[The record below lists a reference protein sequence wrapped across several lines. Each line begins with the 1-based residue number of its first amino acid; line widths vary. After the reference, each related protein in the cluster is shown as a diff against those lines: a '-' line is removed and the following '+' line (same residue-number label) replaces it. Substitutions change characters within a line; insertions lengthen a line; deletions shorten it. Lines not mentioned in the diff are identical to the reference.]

1 MTITKEKNADVL
13 TVTIEG
19 NLDIN
24 TAPKLTEALNGE
36 LDDVNQVI
44 FDLEK
49 TDYTS
54 SAGLNSGDTVYLYTD
69 GVTEARN
76 FEEEMFGEE
85 RLIMALNKNP
95 NLPVEELD
103 GVVRQRILEFADG
116 EEQYDD
122 TTSLCLRY
130 LGK

>member
-54 SAGLNSGDTVYLYTD
+54 SAGLRVILGAYQVLDKKEGKMLLKNVHDSFYDILQMSGFTD
-69 GVTEARN
+69 
-76 FEEEMFGEE
+76 FLDIE
-85 RLIMALNKNP
+85 R
-95 NLPVEELD
+95 
-103 GVVRQRILEFADG
+103 
-116 EEQYDD
+116 
-122 TTSLCLRY
+122 S
-130 LGK
+130 